1 MLATFFFHLATAYG
15 IMSIGSREAGMKR
28 AAVAAML
35 GLAMTAPAQAE
46 VKAAETAGLVVR
58 TVVTIAAPPDK
69 VYAALITPG
78 RWWDSAHSWSGNA
91 ANMTLDPVAGGCF
104 CEKLPAAGGGAEHAR
119 VVYVE
124 PGKTIR
130 MNGALGP
137 FQSMGVAGALD
148 WTLKPVAGGTEFSQT
163 YSVGGYVPGG
173 YQGLAPAV
181 DAVMSDQVNRL
192 RRFVEAK

>member
-1 MLATFFFHLATAYG
+1 
-15 IMSIGSREAGMKR
+15 MKR

-35 GLAMTAPAQAE
+35 GLAVAAAARAE
-46 VKAAETAGLVVR
+46 VKMVEPGGLVVR
-58 TVVTIAAPPDK
+58 SVVTIAAPPDK

-78 RWWDSAHSWSGNA
+78 RWWDSAHSWSGDA

-104 CEKLPAAGGGAEHAR
+104 CEKIPAARGSAEHAR
-119 VVYVE
+119 IVYVV
-124 PGKTIR
+124 PGKAMR
-130 MNGALGP
+130 LNGALGP

-148 WTLKPVAGGTEFSQT
+148 WALKPVAGGTEFSQT

-181 DAVMSDQVNRL
+181 DAVMSDQANRL
-192 RRFVEAK
+192 KRFVEGK